1 MKSVRAK
8 THEEVLKTLLQN
20 HKFQRGYEEEL
31 KKLRITQSLIE
42 LREHKHLTQTQLA
55 HRLGVSQPFIAKVES
70 GESLNFNLE
79 TLLKIASALG
89 TELEIRFRPRLI
101 KKAA

>member
-1 MKSVRAK
+1 MKIVRSK
-8 THEEVLKTLLQN
+8 THQEVLKS
-20 HKFQRGYEEEL
+20 FFRDRGFEKRYEEEL

-70 GESLNFNLE
+70 GESNNFNLE
-79 TLLKIASALG
+79 TLVKIAWALG
-89 TELEIRFRPRLI
+89 SELEIHFRPRLI